1 MIVSPEGRW
10 PPVYDED
17 DLRAQIRRLTSGD
30 FEATFW
36 DLREP
41 RGVCQG
47 DVVNLRSAV
56 PVLDEE
62 GAAVVTDDCDLW
74 LVIGN
79 TCDFER
85 TIADVRW
92 SQLVPL
98 VDVPNASGTEIGMFR
113 AYTTSRHFYVP
124 PLPGGDQVHRLA
136 DFTRPVTI
144 HKGAFDG
151 AARVV
156 AHMQFP
162 AWVLLHSCLIRF
174 LARGDGRNEP

>member
-17 DLRAQIRRLTSGD
+17 DLKAQIRRLTGGD
-30 FEATFW
+30 FDATFW
-36 DLREP
+36 DLRAVP
-41 RGVCQG
+41 GVYQG
-47 DVVNLRSAV
+47 DVVSLRSAV

-62 GAAVVTDDCDLW
+62 GVPVVTDECDLW

-79 TCDFER
+79 TCDFAR
-85 TIADVRW
+85 TLEEVTW

-98 VDVPNASGTEIGMFR
+98 VDVADASPTDVAIFR
-113 AYTTSRHFYVP
+113 AYTTSRRFYVP
-124 PLPGGDQVHRLA
+124 PWPGGDRVHRLA

-144 HKGAFDG
+144 HKRAFEG
-151 AARVV
+151 AARVI
-156 AHMQFP
+156 ARMQLP

-174 LARGDGRNEP
+174 LARGDGRNDP